1 MKKLR
6 DRFSGRLGVRGKLDG
21 GAATRF
27 MAKPIFE
34 YAETESKLPRG
45 AVFGMSS
52 TGTNPDLL
60 LLIEAR
66 TDDQGELGWEYAHVR
81 MTSASLIV
89 WLDGVEV
96 WSEGGTASN
105 NAALG
110 NWIYFFLN
118 RSFE

>member
-1 MKKLR
+1 MR
-6 DRFSGRLGVRGKLDG
+6 IDRFSGRLNVNGKQEG

-34 YAETESKLPRG
+34 YAEGESKLPRG

-52 TGTNPDLL
+52 TGTNPDSL

-66 TDDQGELGWEYAHVR
+66 KNEQGELRWEYAHVR
-81 MTSASLIV
+81 MTAGSLIV
-89 WLDGVEV
+89 WRDGDEI
-96 WSEGGTASN
+96 WSERGSRAN
-105 NAALG
+105 NPVPG
-110 NWIYFFLN
+110 NWIYYFLG

>member
-1 MKKLR
+1 MGI

-66 TDDQGELGWEYAHVR
+66 TDDKGGLRWEYAHVR

-89 WLDGVEV
+89 WLDGAEV

-110 NWIYFFLN
+110 NWIYFL
-118 RSFE
+118 SQSQL